1 MNLPDNNPKSA
12 IGIKKV
18 PLHLVP
24 PSAAHYL
31 AHAFSDGAVK
41 YGPYNWREK
50 NVAASVYIAAMKRHI
65 DSWWDGEDLSE
76 DAKVEHLAHAMACA
90 AIILDAASIGK
101 LVDDR
106 PVKGAASR
114 LQKEYADN
122 SKTEWK
128 QTFNSLIQGSP
139 PSHELV
145 PLKEL
150 LQQATE
156 IADSRLSWNYGNP
169 VMVAPPYP
177 VAEYAITW
185 DKPERKIPFLDR
197 FMKR

>member
-1 MNLPDNNPKSA
+1 MALPDNNPKSA
-12 IGIKKV
+12 LGVKKV

-31 AHAFSDGAVK
+31 ATAFADGAAK

-50 NVAASVYIAAMKRHI
+50 DVSAAVYIAAMKRHI
-65 DSWWDGEDLSE
+65 DDWWDGEDLSE

-106 PVKGAASR
+106 PAKGAASR
-114 LQKEYADN
+114 LQKEYAQ
-122 SKTEWK
+122 KTEK
-128 QTFNSLIQGSP
+128 
-139 PSHELV
+139 LV
-145 PLKEL
+145 TVTEL

-156 IADSRLSWNYGNP
+156 IADSRLALRGRGQVVRVYCP
-169 VMVAPPYP
+169 
-177 VAEYAITW
+177 E
-185 DKPERKIPFLDR
+185 PERKPSFLDR